1 MTGHPSGV
9 SYYVISLGQPVTNNT
24 CDQQHSVTDKLERH
38 YCLGRENGYFLMLK
52 TRRLQTALLSG
63 RRFAEL
69 ITVFAW

>member
-1 MTGHPSGV
+1 MTGHPSGA

-24 CDQQHSVTDKLERH
+24 SVTDKLERH
-38 YCLGRENGYFLMLK
+38 YCLGRESGYFLMLK

-69 ITVFAW
+69 ITVVAW